1 MNNIQDFYNINQFP
15 GDYDVTYCVSA
26 ATNGF
31 NPYIN
36 FILDNIKKDDKI
48 IDVGCGTGYI
58 TNTIATLKQNDITGL
73 DFSNAIKIAKGKS
86 ILLENNVKWL
96 KKDFF
101 DLDENIKYDV
111 IICQG
116 VFHHMPNYIHAIKK
130 FEKILNED
138 GVLLLGVY
146 NRWVK
151 KLQKI
156 IPLSFHNSSILKT
169 DQMLCPFEVGFS
181 RKQVK
186 NLFSNFKINNSYPNT
201 YEYFPNVHLTAKINS
216 GGLTIFRLEKR

>member
-1 MNNIQDFYNINQFP
+1 
-15 GDYDVTYCVSA
+15 
-26 ATNGF
+26 
-31 NPYIN
+31 
-36 FILDNIKKDDKI
+36 
-48 IDVGCGTGYI
+48 
-58 TNTIATLKQNDITGL
+58 
-73 DFSNAIKIAKGKS
+73 
-86 ILLENNVKWL
+86 
-96 KKDFF
+96 
-101 DLDENIKYDV
+101 
-111 IICQG
+111 
-116 VFHHMPNYIHAIKK
+116 MPNYVHAIKK

>member
-86 ILLENNVKWL
+86 ILQKLIKGEEISVEDSGLSKREWNELMIAFNLEDK
-96 KKDFF
+96 
-101 DLDENIKYDV
+101 V
-111 IICQG
+111 I
-116 VFHHMPNYIHAIKK
+116 
-130 FEKILNED
+130 
-138 GVLLLGVY
+138 
-146 NRWVK
+146 
-151 KLQKI
+151 
-156 IPLSFHNSSILKT
+156 
-169 DQMLCPFEVGFS
+169 
-181 RKQVK
+181 
-186 NLFSNFKINNSYPNT
+186 
-201 YEYFPNVHLTAKINS
+201 
-216 GGLTIFRLEKR
+216 